1 MGTLPSPLYHLALT
15 VGSIVDVQ
23 CLSPEIQ
30 SLMLKGR
37 ISEAVRLV
45 KSNYPGLLENS
56 PELLFRIKCR
66 QFVEMIAGY
75 DTTDL
80 LAPSHPEPR
89 LSCHSELSSSSG
101 DAESPP
107 PPTSPSPSFV
117 GANGEVSVNLTPW
130 YRPNSPII
138 ADEWGIDRSVSCA
151 SCQLRSLHVQSC
163 VPLAA
168 QWVTLTS
175 RV

>member
-1 MGTLPSPLYHLALT
+1 
-15 VGSIVDVQ
+15 
-23 CLSPEIQ
+23 
-30 SLMLKGR
+30 MLKGR

-45 KSNYPGLLENS
+45 RTNYPGLLENS

-107 PPTSPSPSFV
+107 PPTSPAPSFV
-117 GANGEVSVNLTPW
+117 GANGEVSISQANLIPK
-130 YRPNSPII
+130 
-138 ADEWGIDRSVSCA
+138 A
-151 SCQLRSLHVQSC
+151 
-163 VPLAA
+163 
-168 QWVTLTS
+168 
-175 RV
+175 